1 MKRYVTEKYVK
12 NHDGDLL
19 VTIEVTDSKPVDFT
33 YLVFLKK

>member
-1 MKRYVTEKYVK
+1 MKRYVIEKYKK

-19 VTIEVTDSKPVDFT
+19 VTIEITDSKPVDFT